1 LYCFGINEEPTRSK
15 KRSYKT
21 KKTKAKRFEIE
32 KKTGGETPD
41 PVKPG
46 MYQV

>member
-1 LYCFGINEEPTRSK
+1 MKNLPSK
-15 KRSYKT
+15 KRSYK
-21 KKTKAKRFEIE
+21 KQKTKAKRFEIV
-32 KKTGGETPD
+32 KTGGETPD

>member
-1 LYCFGINEEPTRSK
+1 MKKPTRSK
-15 KRSYKT
+15 KRSYKKQKN
-21 KKTKAKRFEIE
+21 KKPNGSKSSE
-32 KKTGGETPD
+32 KTGGETPD

>member
-1 LYCFGINEEPTRSK
+1 MK
-15 KRSYKT
+15 KRSKNDRIKT
-21 KKTKAKRFEIE
+21 KKQKAKRFEIVG
-32 KKTGGETPD
+32 KTGGETPD